1 MQRKIKILHLEDSPN
16 DSELIH
22 AIIESSGIEHDYYL
36 VDNKDDFVHFLG
48 SENIDIIIS
57 DYSMPGY
64 QGSEALKIAR
74 QHYAHIPFIF
84 VSGTIGEDRAI
95 EAMLNGA
102 TDYVLKNKLER
113 LVPAIKRAMREYD
126 LEVKRKQTD
135 VELKQKRELIKTQN
149 LAIEKRSA
157 ELIIANKKLIFQNLE
172 KEKRAA
178 ELIIANKK
186 LTIQNNEKEKRAA
199 ELVIANEELVFQTEV
214 KEKRAA
220 ELIIAN
226 KELAYQ
232 NREKEKRAAELVIAN
247 EELSFQTRVK
257 EKRAAELIIAN
268 KELAYQNKEKEKRAA
283 ELAIANEELAYQNVV
298 KEKRAAEL
306 IVANKELAYQN
317 KEREM
322 RAEEL
327 IIANQELAFQN
338 GEKEKRA
345 AELIVANK
353 ELAFQNGEKEN
364 RAKELII
371 ANEELAYQ
379 NVVKE
384 KRAAELIVANKE
396 LAYQNKEREMRAEEL
411 IIANQELA
419 FQNNEKEKRAAEL
432 VIANKELAFQNGEKE
447 NRAKELIIANKEL
460 AFQNEVKEKKSAEL
474 IVANEELAFQNNEKE
489 KRAAE
494 LIIANKELAFQNG
507 EKEKR
512 AAELIIANKE
522 LAFQNDEKEKRAA
535 ELIVANKELV
545 FQNEEKEKRAAELIV
560 AKEHAEESDRL
571 KSAFLANM
579 SHEIRTPMN
588 GILGFADLLKQ
599 ADLSGEEQQEYIKII
614 EKSGARMLNI
624 INDIVNISKIE
635 AGQMEVYLSKSNINE
650 QIDFIY
656 TFFKP
661 EIEKKGIQFLVK
673 KSLPSET
680 AIITTDREKIF
691 AILTNLVKNAIKFT
705 TDGTIE
711 FGYEIVAIGH
721 DPLLQF
727 YVKDTGMGIPKD
739 RQEAIFERFIQA
751 DIADKMALQGA
762 GLGLSITKAYVELLG
777 GKIWVKSE
785 KGKGSV
791 FYFTIPFITKTQ
803 EKRYNESPTAAEI
816 AGNQVKKLKILIV
829 EDDPTSL
836 NLIAIATKKY
846 CKEVLKAT
854 TGIEAVETCRNNPDI
869 DLILMDIQM
878 PVMNG
883 YEATRKIR
891 KFNKEVVIIAQTA
904 FVLPHYRK
912 LILKSGCND
921 YISKPISKDELVAL
935 TQKYFNKKA
944 LNKLIINH

>member
-1 MQRKIKILHLEDSPN
+1 
-16 DSELIH
+16 
-22 AIIESSGIEHDYYL
+22 ESSGIEHDYFL

-48 SENIDIIIS
+48 SVNIDIIIS

-64 QGSEALKIAR
+64 QGSEALKISR

-113 LVPAIKRAMREYD
+113 LLPAIKRAMREYE
-126 LEVKRKQTD
+126 LEVKRKQID
-135 VELKQKRELIKTQN
+135 VELKQKRELIKSQN
-149 LAIEKRSA
+149 IAIEKRSA
-157 ELIIANKKLIFQNLE
+157 
-172 KEKRAA
+172 
-178 ELIIANKK
+178 
-186 LTIQNNEKEKRAA
+186 
-199 ELVIANEELVFQTEV
+199 
-214 KEKRAA
+214 
-220 ELIIAN
+220 
-226 KELAYQ
+226 
-232 NREKEKRAAELVIAN
+232 
-247 EELSFQTRVK
+247 
-257 EKRAAELIIAN
+257 
-268 KELAYQNKEKEKRAA
+268 
-283 ELAIANEELAYQNVV
+283 
-298 KEKRAAEL
+298 
-306 IVANKELAYQN
+306 
-317 KEREM
+317 
-322 RAEEL
+322 
-327 IIANQELAFQN
+327 
-338 GEKEKRA
+338 
-345 AELIVANK
+345 
-353 ELAFQNGEKEN
+353 
-364 RAKELII
+364 ELII

-379 NVVKE
+379 NV
-384 KRAAELIVANKE
+384 
-396 LAYQNKEREMRAEEL
+396 
-411 IIANQELA
+411 
-419 FQNNEKEKRAAEL
+419 
-432 VIANKELAFQNGEKE
+432 EKE

-494 LIIANKELAFQNG
+494 LIVANKELAYQNKEKEKRAAELVIANEELSFQTRVKEKRAAELIIANKELAYQNKEKEKRAAELIIANEELAYQNGVKEKRAAELIIANKELAYQNKEREKRAEELIIANKELAFQNG

-512 AAELIIANKE
+512 AAELIVANKE
-522 LAFQNDEKEKRAA
+522 LAFQNGEKENRAK
-535 ELIVANKELV
+535 ELIIANKELV
-545 FQNEEKEKRAAELIV
+545 FQNEEKEKRAAELVV

-588 GILGFADLLKQ
+588 GILGFAELLKQ

-624 INDIVNISKIE
+624 INDIVNISRIE

-673 KSLPSET
+673 KSLPAEE
-680 AIITTDREKIF
+680 ANITTDREKIF

-705 TDGTIE
+705 TNGTIE
-711 FGYEIVAIGH
+711 FGYEIVSMGH
-721 DPLLQF
+721 DPLIQF
-727 YVKDTGMGIPKD
+727 YVKDTGMGIPKN

-777 GKIWVKSE
+777 GKIWVNSE

-803 EKRYNESPTAAEI
+803 EKRNVETPTAGEI

-829 EDDPTSL
+829 EDDPTSFK
-836 NLIAIATKKY
+836 LISIATKKY
-846 CKEVLKAT
+846 CKELLKAA
-854 TGIEAVETCRNNPDI
+854 TGIEAVEICHNNPDI

-878 PVMNG
+878 PEMNG

-891 KFNKEVVIIAQTA
+891 KFNKDVIIIAQTA
-904 FVLPHYRK
+904 FVLSNDRK

-921 YISKPISKDELVAL
+921 YISKPIFKDELVAL
-935 TQKYFNKKA
+935 VQKYFEKKA
-944 LNKLIINH
+944 LNK

>member
-1 MQRKIKILHLEDSPN
+1 MKRKIKILHLEDSPN

-22 AIIESSGIEHDYYL
+22 AIIESSGIEHDYFL
-36 VDNKDDFVHFLG
+36 VDNKVDFVHFLE

-113 LVPAIKRAMREYD
+113 LIPAIKRAMREYD

-157 ELIIANKKLIFQNLE
+157 ELIIANTKLIVQNLE

-226 KELAYQ
+226 H
-232 NREKEKRAAELVIAN
+232 
-247 EELSFQTRVK
+247 
-257 EKRAAELIIAN
+257 
-268 KELAYQNKEKEKRAA
+268 
-283 ELAIANEELAYQNVV
+283 
-298 KEKRAAEL
+298 
-306 IVANKELAYQN
+306 
-317 KEREM
+317 
-322 RAEEL
+322 
-327 IIANQELAFQN
+327 ELAFQN
-338 GEKEKRA
+338 D
-345 AELIVANK
+345 
-353 ELAFQNGEKEN
+353 
-364 RAKELII
+364 
-371 ANEELAYQ
+371 
-379 NVVKE
+379 
-384 KRAAELIVANKE
+384 
-396 LAYQNKEREMRAEEL
+396 
-411 IIANQELA
+411 
-419 FQNNEKEKRAAEL
+419 EKEKRAAEL

-460 AFQNEVKEKKSAEL
+460 
-474 IVANEELAFQNNEKE
+474 
-489 KRAAE
+489 
-494 LIIANKELAFQNG
+494 
-507 EKEKR
+507 
-512 AAELIIANKE
+512 
-522 LAFQNDEKEKRAA
+522 
-535 ELIVANKELV
+535 V
-545 FQNEEKEKRAAELIV
+545 FQNEEKEKRAAELVV

-588 GILGFADLLKQ
+588 GILGFAELLKQ

-635 AGQMEVYLSKSNINE
+635 AGQMEVNLSKSNINE

-673 KSLPSET
+673 KSLPDEK
-680 AIITTDREKIF
+680 ANITTDREKIF
-691 AILTNLVKNAIKFT
+691 AILTNLIKNAIKFT

-711 FGYEIVAIGH
+711 FGYEIVAMGH

-777 GKIWVKSE
+777 GKIWVNSK
-785 KGKGSV
+785 KGNLPAGLPADRHSKAGGSV
-791 FYFTIPFITKTQ
+791 FYFTIPYSTKTQ
-803 EKRYNESPTAAEI
+803 EKSNVETPTAGEI
-816 AGNQVKKLKILIV
+816 AGNQVEKLKILIV
-829 EDDPTSL
+829 DDDTTSFK
-836 NLIAIATKKY
+836 LISIATKKY
-846 CKEVLKAT
+846 CKELLKAA
-854 TGIEAVETCRNNPDI
+854 TGIEAVEICSNNPDI

-878 PVMNG
+878 PEMNG
-883 YEATRKIR
+883 YDATRKIR
-891 KFNKEVVIIAQTA
+891 TFNKDVVIIAQTA
-904 FVLPHYRK
+904 FVLPHDRK
-912 LILKSGCND
+912 LIFKSGCND
-921 YISKPISKDELVAL
+921 YISKPIFKDELVTL
-935 TQKYFNKKA
+935 LQKYFKIGHTK
-944 LNKLIINH
+944 

>member
-1 MQRKIKILHLEDSPN
+1 MQRKIKILHLEDSQN

-126 LEVKRKQTD
+126 LEVKRKLTD
-135 VELKQKRELIKTQN
+135 LELIQKRELIKTQN
-149 LAIEKRSA
+149 EAIEKRS
-157 ELIIANKKLIFQNLE
+157 
-172 KEKRAA
+172 A

-268 KELAYQNKEKEKRAA
+268 KELA
-283 ELAIANEELAYQNVV
+283 
-298 KEKRAAEL
+298 
-306 IVANKELAYQN
+306 
-317 KEREM
+317 
-322 RAEEL
+322 
-327 IIANQELAFQN
+327 
-338 GEKEKRA
+338 
-345 AELIVANK
+345 
-353 ELAFQNGEKEN
+353 
-364 RAKELII
+364 
-371 ANEELAYQ
+371 
-379 NVVKE
+379 
-384 KRAAELIVANKE
+384 
-396 LAYQNKEREMRAEEL
+396 
-411 IIANQELA
+411 
-419 FQNNEKEKRAAEL
+419 
-432 VIANKELAFQNGEKE
+432 
-447 NRAKELIIANKEL
+447 
-460 AFQNEVKEKKSAEL
+460 
-474 IVANEELAFQNNEKE
+474 
-489 KRAAE
+489 
-494 LIIANKELAFQNG
+494 
-507 EKEKR
+507 
-512 AAELIIANKE
+512 
-522 LAFQNDEKEKRAA
+522 
-535 ELIVANKELV
+535 

-650 QIDFIY
+650 QINFIY

-673 KSLPSET
+673 KSLPDEK
-680 AIITTDREKIF
+680 ANITTDREKIF
-691 AILTNLVKNAIKFT
+691 AILTNLIKNAIKFT

-711 FGYEIVAIGH
+711 FGYEIVSMIH
-721 DPLLQF
+721 ESLIQF

-777 GKIWVKSE
+777 GKIWVNSE
-785 KGKGSV
+785 KENLPAALPADRHGKAGGSV
-791 FYFTIPFITKTQ
+791 FYFTIPFNTKTQ
-803 EKRYNESPTAAEI
+803 EKRIIETPTAGEFD
-816 AGNQVKKLKILIV
+816 GNQLKKLKILIV
-829 EDDPTSL
+829 EDDPTSFK
-836 NLIAIATKKY
+836 LISIVTKKY
-846 CKEVLKAT
+846 CKELLRAT
-854 TGIEAVETCRNNPDI
+854 TGIEAVEICSNNPDI
-869 DLILMDIQM
+869 DLIFMDIQM
-878 PVMNG
+878 PEMNG

-891 KFNKEVVIIAQTA
+891 KFNKEVIIIAQTA
-904 FVLPHYRK
+904 FFLSNDRK

-921 YISKPISKDELVAL
+921 YISKPIFKDELVAL
-935 TQKYFNKKA
+935 VQKYFDKKA
-944 LNKLIINH
+944 LNN